1 MTAMDPLDAGGM
13 VGDLM
18 TRDPIVV
25 GADTP
30 LSDVVDLLDRYDVS
44 GVPVVDADGDL
55 VGVISRTD
63 LAQAQTM
70 GPTGTTW
77 RALTA
82 GDRMT
87 GPAVTVS
94 EATSI
99 ADAVRLMQ
107 AEHVH
112 RLVVVGEDGRIPL
125 GLISTT
131 DIVHAMAGRRA

>member
-1 MTAMDPLDAGGM
+1 MDALDAGGM

-25 GADTP
+25 GVDTP
-30 LSDVVDLLDRYDVS
+30 LAAVVDLLDRYDVS
-44 GVPVVDADGDL
+44 GAPVVDADGDL

-70 GPTGTTW
+70 GQPGTTW

-82 GDRMT
+82 GDLMT
-87 GPAVTVS
+87 GPALTVS
-94 EATSI
+94 ESTSI
-99 ADAVRLMQ
+99 ADAVHRMQ

-112 RLVVVGEDGRIPL
+112 RLVVVGDDGRIPI

-131 DIVHAMAGRRA
+131 DIVHAMAGRRD